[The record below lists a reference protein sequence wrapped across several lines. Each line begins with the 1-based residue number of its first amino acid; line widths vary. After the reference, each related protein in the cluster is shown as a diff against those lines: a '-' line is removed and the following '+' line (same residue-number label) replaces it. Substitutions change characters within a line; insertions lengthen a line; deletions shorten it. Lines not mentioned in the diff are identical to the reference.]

1 MGPEVD
7 EKSST
12 LTTAVTGHA
21 YHSRDGECQ
30 ADTKREGA
38 ETVSTSEAESTTSAS
53 TLPSPVPTQRRAA
66 ELTSEHGRTSISDV
80 VVAKI
85 VAIAT
90 REVDGVYA
98 MGTGSARMIGAVRQR
113 VPGNRGNETQGVAV
127 EVGERQAAADLDL
140 VVEYGVSI
148 PDLAGTVRGNVIGAV
163 ERFCGLEV
171 TEVNIGIDDIHL
183 PGDEDAD
190 TSASRVQ

>member
-1 MGPEVD
+1 M
-7 EKSST
+7 
-12 LTTAVTGHA
+12 
-21 YHSRDGECQ
+21 
-30 ADTKREGA
+30 
-38 ETVSTSEAESTTSAS
+38 STSQTESTTAS
-53 TLPSPVPTQRRAA
+53 TMPSVPAPRRAAA

-113 VPGNRGNETQGVAV
+113 VPGARTSETQGVAV

-148 PDLAGTVRGNVIGAV
+148 PDLAAAVRGNVIGAV
-163 ERFCGLEV
+163 ERICGLEV

-183 PGDEDAD
+183 PGDAD
-190 TSASRVQ
+190 TDGSASRVQ

>member
-1 MGPEVD
+1 M
-7 EKSST
+7 SST
-12 LTTAVTGHA
+12 LTTTATGLSGRH
-21 YHSRDGECQ
+21 Q
-30 ADTKREGA
+30 RERA
-38 ETVSTSEAESTTSAS
+38 ETVSTSETESTTTAR
-53 TLPSPVPTQRRAA
+53 TELSPVPAPRRPAA
-66 ELTSEHGRTSISDV
+66 ELMSEHGRTSISDV

-90 REVDGVYA
+90 REVDGVYI
-98 MGTGSARMIGAVRQR
+98 MGTGAARMIGSVRQR
-113 VPGNRGNETQGVAV
+113 VPGTRASETQGVAV

-148 PDLAGTVRGNVIGAV
+148 PDLAAAVRGNVIGAV
-163 ERFCGLEV
+163 ERICGLEV

-183 PGDEDAD
+183 PGDEHPD

>member
-1 MGPEVD
+1 M
-7 EKSST
+7 SSPP
-12 LTTAVTGHA
+12 TAGATGLSGRH
-21 YHSRDGECQ
+21 Q
-30 ADTKREGA
+30 REGTG
-38 ETVSTSEAESTTSAS
+38 TVSTSELESTNTAS
-53 TLPSPVPTQRRAA
+53 TTTSPVPVQRRGAAA
-66 ELTSEHGRTSISDV
+66 ELMSEHGRTSISDL

-98 MGTGSARMIGAVRQR
+98 MGTGTARMIGAVRQR
-113 VPGNRGNETQGVAV
+113 VPGTRANDTQGVAV

-148 PDLAGTVRGNVIGAV
+148 PDLAATVRGNVIGAV

-171 TEVNIGIDDIHL
+171 TEVNIGIDDIHV
-183 PGDEDAD
+183 PGDEDSD
-190 TSASRVQ
+190 TSGSRVQ

>member
-1 MGPEVD
+1 M
-7 EKSST
+7 
-12 LTTAVTGHA
+12 
-21 YHSRDGECQ
+21 
-30 ADTKREGA
+30 
-38 ETVSTSEAESTTSAS
+38 ESTTTASAMAS
-53 TLPSPVPTQRRAA
+53 VPAQRRAA
-66 ELTSEHGRTSISDV
+66 AAELMSDHGRTSISDV

-90 REVDGVYA
+90 REVDGVYT
-98 MGTGSARMIGAVRQR
+98 MGTGAARMIGAVRQR
-113 VPGNRGNETQGVAV
+113 VPGTRANETQGVSV

-190 TSASRVQ
+190 TSATRVQ